1 MISQNKRHRG
11 RWASSILAHDAAK
24 TCLCF
29 VNSSLPTS
37 YHTIMYACPYDPLLQ
52 LLPTFH
58 SVANWSKYYSFRSR
72 IWLCK
77 GSHPSRFCLIY
88 LAATYIMTPTY
99 IKISVR
105 VFLNKYK
112 KYSKLF
118 EYIRVQV
125 HDTYYYLPTSSSF
138 SKQHSHLLA
147 TTSKSCTDVFEPH
160 FERVNVNVSK

>member
-1 MISQNKRHRG
+1 MLLKRVFAL
-11 RWASSILAHDAAK
+11 WTPLY
-24 TCLCF
+24 
-29 VNSSLPTS
+29 LPPSS

-58 SVANWSKYYSFRSR
+58 SVANWSKYFRFRSR

-77 GSHPSRFCLIY
+77 GSHPSSFCLIY
-88 LAATYIMTPTY
+88 LALLAATYIMTPTY
-99 IKISVR
+99 ITILIYQTVSVR

-118 EYIRVQV
+118 EYMRVQV
-125 HDTYYYLPTSSSF
+125 HDTYYYLPTLSSF

-147 TTSKSCTDVFEPH
+147 TYNVKKLHRCVWASFWTSKRQC
-160 FERVNVNVSK
+160 K

>member
-1 MISQNKRHRG
+1 MRVCEAKMISQNKRYRG

-58 SVANWSKYYSFRSR
+58 SVANWSKYFRFRSR

-77 GSHPSRFCLIY
+77 GSHPSSFCLIY
-88 LAATYIMTPTY
+88 LALLAATYIMTPTY
-99 IKISVR
+99 ITILIYQTVSVR

-138 SKQHSHLLA
+138 S
-147 TTSKSCTDVFEPH
+147 
-160 FERVNVNVSK
+160 